1 MPQENLSM
9 LPSLFKFQACKS
21 CNAQLYFGMISS
33 SSWETGN
40 IGLLQVSSPCLSF
53 HFSFSSCALLFPFFS
68 PSSSLL
74 HVQDR
79 NNMVEISCTQPR
91 GDGGLGGRAGEGDD
105 GAEGGPGLQSL
116 KISRAA
122 EREAGPRHSSGVPSI
137 SAILVA
143 FSISEV
149 CLIS

>member
-53 HFSFSSCALLFPFFS
+53 HFSFSACALLFSFFPFLFCMCKTETIWRRS
-68 PSSSLL
+68 VARS
-74 HVQDR
+74 R
-79 NNMVEISCTQPR
+79 EET
-91 GDGGLGGRAGEGDD
+91 GGWVGGQRGDD
-105 GAEGGPGLQSL
+105 GAEGGLGLQSL

-122 EREAGPRHSSGVPSI
+122 EREAGPRHSSGIPSI

>member
-53 HFSFSSCALLFPFFS
+53 HFFSLLLRFAFFLFSFSLS
-68 PSSSLL
+68 

-79 NNMVEISCTQPR
+79 NNMEGISCTQPR
-91 GDGGLGGRAGEGDD
+91 GDGGLGGRAGGRRR
-105 GAEGGPGLQSL
+105 GGGWAGVAKFKNISGCRTRGWAAALQ
-116 KISRAA
+116 
-122 EREAGPRHSSGVPSI
+122 RHTFD
-137 SAILVA
+137 
-143 FSISEV
+143 FSYFGCFFHI
-149 CLIS
+149 

>member
-53 HFSFSSCALLFPFFS
+53 HFFLLLYCAFFFFFPPFLFYMCKTETIWRRS
-68 PSSSLL
+68 VARS
-74 HVQDR
+74 R
-79 NNMVEISCTQPR
+79 EET
-91 GDGGLGGRAGEGDD
+91 GGWVGGQGGDD
-105 GAEGGPGLQSL
+105 GAEGGLGLQSL

-122 EREAGPRHSSGVPSI
+122 ERKAGPRHSSGIPSI